1 MLAVN
6 VLNSKIQ
13 NQDLYLPPTPAHLP
27 HSRHL
32 SMVLYFPR
40 QPDLK
45 TLSFRGFLLLPY
57 SLHWLSFQ
65 VMETMLLITPHIY
78 PFAFIPTAM
87 SLVLGTIS
95 SNRLHV
101 MPSVLHTLIHPTS
114 STLTFPATPNHWP
127 PSQGPFSGVLHLC
140 LTICPCVPPLGSNKS
155 KYFFYCFSSWQSAA
169 LQISS
174 VLSHRFF

>member
-1 MLAVN
+1 
-6 VLNSKIQ
+6 
-13 NQDLYLPPTPAHLP
+13 
-27 HSRHL
+27 
-32 SMVLYFPR
+32 
-40 QPDLK
+40 
-45 TLSFRGFLLLPY
+45 
-57 SLHWLSFQ
+57 
-65 VMETMLLITPHIY
+65 METMLLITPHIY

-87 SLVLGTIS
+87 SLVLGTIF

-114 STLTFPATPNHWP
+114 FTLTFPATPNHWP

-155 KYFFYCFSSWQSAA
+155 KDFFYCFSSWQSAA

-174 VLSHRFF
+174 VLSHRFFKSSVFLKLGSPLYSKSQENCQPQN